1 MYFVLA
7 IHTYTGK
14 DTLAQP
20 SFFTDLLPYR
30 RRHPLQF
37 SGHQLRME
45 SIHVDIDP
53 DDSKKGTVEYK
64 STGSKPKGLFVTT
77 YYFRDKACTQC
88 KDNDGTDLPDQNW
101 AKTDIYKPGLLH
113 YLKVT
118 EAPEFAG
125 WKLLIYTD
133 QQSFDNPIFRNES
146 DAVRFAKHKAE
157 WDEIAN
163 HPNVMFGIVNWP
175 EYSIDADGSGDAIDN
190 AILRMMR
197 MKALHDFPEIPV
209 FVRDA
214 DTLFENLVKVRS
226 IASEL
231 TAWEFTLWE
240 NLRRIFEAPGSP
252 YKILIAS
259 QPNYHRQWH
268 VHPET
273 GQETNGCY
281 AAVTSTLGSM
291 KGWTDGTMWR
301 ACLAYVRK
309 HTQMEKNMGGKRA
322 STTVD
327 KPSYI
332 GIDEQ
337 LLSYVVIAKALE
349 QVYFYY
355 LEYIQVEG
363 TKIVDGSATKF
374 APDLIAAGFTRYPS
388 PYMESL
394 GEAPLDLESSAT
406 TKRKDANEKT
416 EETILDP
423 KSIPLAL
430 ADENQKVMQLIF
442 KYFNRAARA
451 GTMTGGYRRTFKKRG
466 RGHKRRTNKR
476 SSTKRYRRR

>member
-1 MYFVLA
+1 
-7 IHTYTGK
+7 
-14 DTLAQP
+14 
-20 SFFTDLLPYR
+20 
-30 RRHPLQF
+30 
-37 SGHQLRME
+37 ME
-45 SIHVDIDP
+45 SINIDP
-53 DDSKKGTVEYK
+53 DDSKKGTIQYK

-77 YYFRDKACTQC
+77 YYFRDKACTEC

-101 AKTDIYKPGLLH
+101 AKTDIYKPGLLQ

-133 QQSFDNPIFRNES
+133 EQSFKNPIFRNEK
-146 DAVRFAKHKAE
+146 DAARLEKHKAE

-175 EYSIDADGSGDAIDN
+175 EYAIDADGSGDAIDN

-197 MKALHDFPEIPV
+197 MKALYDFPGIPV
-209 FVRDA
+209 FIRDA

-240 NLRRIFEAPGSP
+240 QLRRIFGVPGSP

-291 KGWTDGTMWR
+291 PSWTDGSMWR

-309 HTQMEKNMGGKRA
+309 HTQMKKNMAGKRA
-322 STTVD
+322 STTVG

-388 PYMESL
+388 PYKESL
-394 GEAPLDLESSAT
+394 DEAPLDLESTAT
-406 TKRKDANEKT
+406 LKRKDANEKT
-416 EETILDP
+416 EETILNP

-430 ADENQKVMQLIF
+430 SEEPQKVMQIIF

-451 GTMTGGYRRTFKKRG
+451 GTTTGGGRRRVRRGRGTKRG
-466 RGHKRRTNKR
+466 RHGIKRRNR
-476 SSTKRYRRR
+476 NYSRR

>member
-1 MYFVLA
+1 V
-7 IHTYTGK
+7 K
-14 DTLAQP
+14 
-20 SFFTDLLPYR
+20 
-30 RRHPLQF
+30 
-37 SGHQLRME
+37 
-45 SIHVDIDP
+45 
-53 DDSKKGTVEYK
+53 
-64 STGSKPKGLFVTT
+64 
-77 YYFRDKACTQC
+77 
-88 KDNDGTDLPDQNW
+88 
-101 AKTDIYKPGLLH
+101 
-113 YLKVT
+113 
-118 EAPEFAG
+118 
-125 WKLLIYTD
+125 
-133 QQSFDNPIFRNES
+133 
-146 DAVRFAKHKAE
+146 
-157 WDEIAN
+157 
-163 HPNVMFGIVNWP
+163 WP
-175 EYSIDADGSGDAIDN
+175 EYAIDADGSGDAIDN

-197 MKALHDFPEIPV
+197 MKALYDFPGIPV

-226 IASEL
+226 IAAEL

-240 NLRRIFEAPGSP
+240 QLRKIFGAPGSP

-281 AAVTSTLGSM
+281 AAVTSTLGDM
-291 KGWTDGTMWR
+291 TAWTDGSMWR

-309 HTQMEKNMGGKRA
+309 HTQMEKDMGGKRA

-363 TKIVDGSATKF
+363 TKIVDGPATKF

-394 GEAPLDLESSAT
+394 GEAPLDLETSVEK
-406 TKRKDANEKT
+406 KRKDANEKT
-416 EETILDP
+416 EGTILNP

-430 ADENQKVMQLIF
+430 AAEPQKVMQLIF
-442 KYFNRAARA
+442 KYFNRAAR
-451 GTMTGGYRRTFKKRG
+451 TTTGGGRRKRG
-466 RGHKRRTNKR
+466 TKRRGTKHR
-476 SSTKRYRRR
+476 RTKRYRRR